1 MPLVERLDLLP
12 NGLMGLP
19 KKARLKRRWLKWL
32 TVGSADMATQN
43 KAPKRPQVVGP
54 FQGVN
59 PPEDLIAAPTPPP
72 PPPKPVNEL
81 KPSEEMLRKAEEEE
95 RLRELRDESGKA
107 AEASRRASM
116 GTLKEKPVKKANG
129 GYVKAADGCA
139 QRGKTKGRFI

>member
-1 MPLVERLDLLP
+1 
-12 NGLMGLP
+12 
-19 KKARLKRRWLKWL
+19 
-32 TVGSADMATQN
+32 MATQN

-116 GTLKEKPVKKANG
+116 GTLKEKPVKKAKG
-129 GYVKAADGCA
+129 GMIGSASKRADGCA
-139 QRGKTKGRFI
+139 MRGKTKGRFV